1 MIKNSWEL
9 TSTGK
14 IEIPSFEFVLD
25 SVCTSPVGSF
35 EGDCKF
41 AKKKALQEFGPRY
54 GAPQVINRLLNEPDS
69 SA

>member
-25 SVCTSPVGSF
+25 SVCMSPVGSF

-41 AKKKALQEFGPRY
+41 AKKRLCKNLAL
-54 GAPQVINRLLNEPDS
+54 VIVLRRSLIDS
-69 SA
+69 

>member
-14 IEIPSFEFVLD
+14 IEILSFEFVLD
-25 SVCTSPVGSF
+25 SVCMSPVGSF

-41 AKKKALQEFGPRY
+41 AKKALQEFGPRY
-54 GAPQVINRLLNEPDS
+54 SAPQLINRLLDEPDS